1 MANTYTLIASST
13 VGAGGAASIDFS
25 SIPAT
30 YTDLIVKVSA
40 RNDTASIQNLNMKF
54 NGSTSSLS
62 MKYLDGAGSGTP
74 TSGSATVGNI
84 GGNFGTGATA
94 NTFSNTEVYI
104 PNYAGSNY
112 KSYSADAVTETN
124 ATTAYMD
131 LCAGLWSNTA
141 AINQVTVFSQSGNL
155 VQYSTAYLYGVNN
168 A

>member
-62 MKYLDGAGSGTP
+62 MKYLDGAGSGAP

-131 LCAGLWSNTA
+131 LCAGLWSSTA